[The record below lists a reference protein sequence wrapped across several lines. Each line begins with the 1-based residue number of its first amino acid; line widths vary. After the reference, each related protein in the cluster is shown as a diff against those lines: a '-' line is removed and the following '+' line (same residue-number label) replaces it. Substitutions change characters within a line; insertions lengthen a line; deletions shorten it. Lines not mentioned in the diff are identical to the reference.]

1 MRLSLKKYNGDSTE
15 AMQSKY
21 YVDKNDH
28 DNDEKAYTNT
38 QRAKAAD

>member
-15 AMQSKY
+15 AKY

-28 DNDEKAYTNT
+28 DNDEKTYTNT